1 MSIAITGLLMAA
13 CSDDYKDW
21 KAQQTYDQEE
31 AITIPGFSAS
41 ATAVDLNTSEN
52 LVKIITL
59 NGTLPEGSTIEH
71 VRFVPTIKGEE
82 GDEIKATD
90 NVDLFAKS
98 DLQKMVTDA
107 YGMRPVA
114 REIEA
119 HVYADMMIDGQG
131 AYVDAGTCTLTI
143 TPEVPF
149 IDEAYYVIGTLNGWD
164 INNTD
169 YELSNGGE
177 DPYDNSI
184 FTILIPAEK
193 VTEDINFKVAPK
205 SSIGTWDECLTASDE
220 EGKFALH
227 NAGGNL
233 VIPKEDNVKYY
244 LISFDMMNQTWSG
257 KGVNFG
263 EYFYQIGNDSEWK
276 TSNALH
282 GSPSTGKYQ
291 GYYLLDG
298 EFKFKPNADNW
309 DNDLEYAGE
318 NKLTEDGGPNCPDPG
333 AGFYQIDLDVAAMTY
348 KVTKV
353 ENISIIGT
361 VKGNWD
367 TDVDMTYN
375 KETGAWEVTEDLN
388 AGEMKF
394 RMNHDWSVSWGGNGS
409 SKAYTDLTQNN
420 GANLELAESGK
431 YKVQLFIQYEGKNK
445 VVITKQ

>member
-1 MSIAITGLLMAA
+1 MKKILSYMLLATTGLLMAA

-21 KAQQTYDQEE
+21 AAQQTYPQEE
-31 AITIPGFSAS
+31 PITIPDFTAS
-41 ATAVDLNTSEN
+41 GIPVDLNTSES
-52 LVKIITL
+52 LVKIISLT
-59 NGTLPEGSTIEH
+59 GAVGAEIDH
-71 VRFVPTIKGEE
+71 VRFVPTINGVE
-82 GDEIKATD
+82 GDEIKAID
-90 NVDLFAKS
+90 AEGNFEKDV
-98 DLQKMVTDA
+98 LQKLVADA
-107 YGMRPVA
+107 YGKRPVA
-114 REIEA
+114 RNIDA
-119 HVYADMMIDGQG
+119 HVYADVMIDGQG

-333 AGFYQIDLDVAAMTY
+333 AGF
-348 KVTKV
+348 
-353 ENISIIGT
+353 
-361 VKGNWD
+361 
-367 TDVDMTYN
+367 
-375 KETGAWEVTEDLN
+375 
-388 AGEMKF
+388 
-394 RMNHDWSVSWGGNGS
+394 
-409 SKAYTDLTQNN
+409 
-420 GANLELAESGK
+420 
-431 YKVQLFIQYEGKNK
+431 
-445 VVITKQ
+445 